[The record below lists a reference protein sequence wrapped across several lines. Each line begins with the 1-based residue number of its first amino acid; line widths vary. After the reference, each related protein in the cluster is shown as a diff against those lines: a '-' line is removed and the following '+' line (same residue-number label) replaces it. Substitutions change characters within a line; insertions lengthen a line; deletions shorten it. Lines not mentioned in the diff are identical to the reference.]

1 MGVSR
6 AGDLHTSVHIWAR
19 QSVLD
24 WIDWLPIFRVGR
36 RGRHDSGD
44 ARVRRHGVRHPWVTD
59 HDRYLAPITQSLD
72 NIVTIG
78 LGRDSL
84 VTGPDSSAGTN
95 TGLRGDT

>member
-1 MGVSR
+1 MPATPGF
-6 AGDLHTSVHIWAR
+6 GDTV
-19 QSVLD
+19 
-24 WIDWLPIFRVGR
+24 FGT
-36 RGRHDSGD
+36 RG
-44 ARVRRHGVRHPWVTD
+44 VTD
-59 HDRYLAPITQSLD
+59 HDRYLAPGTQSLD